1 MRLGALLFAVLL
13 LWSCAAGPAPPL
25 PLGLGPGFDQIFP
38 IVLLVIAALLVWKYL
53 PSIQQRFRK
62 TDRSAGDVEAES
74 TIRQRYAR
82 GEVTRE
88 QYLQMLDDLQRKH
101 R

>member
-25 PLGLGPGFDQIFP
+25 PLGLGPGFDQLAP
-38 IVLLVIAALLVWKYL
+38 IILLVIAALLLWTYL

-62 TDRSAGDVEAES
+62 TDRSAGDLEVES

-88 QYLQMLDDLQRKH
+88 QYIQMLDDLQRKY